1 MKQHEEIS
9 LDSAIRLQAQ
19 IHEHCLARGD
29 SDLDWMLDFDG
40 DDFRLFVSDP
50 IVAADAA
57 GQLDRRIDDDGAWI
71 DLRIDPFTR

>member
-40 DDFRLFVSDP
+40 D
-50 IVAADAA
+50 
-57 GQLDRRIDDDGAWI
+57 GAWI